1 MNGGIDMTYEKMTG
15 EINLDELEVQA
26 EEVTEASAGFMT
38 FWSNLMERIIFL
50 PNLCI

>member
-1 MNGGIDMTYEKMTG
+1 MTYEKMTG

-26 EEVTEASAGFMT
+26 EEVTEASAGFMS
-38 FWSNLMERIIFL
+38 FWLPLMQRVFYS